1 MEIKNSN
8 HKHLPVWLWV
18 TFLVVVII
26 GGFYI
31 FWRINQ
37 PVYYEPIGPEP
48 SDLILN
54 EKAQIPTADWK
65 TYANKDL
72 GFSFK
77 YPADWEIREDNTDK
91 KIIILDPAHKV
102 IQQAGGELGLSIVFG
117 NNTYSSFD
125 DMVDKTEKN
134 ENTEVIDK
142 ALNDKIS
149 AKFIKTIEGRS
160 EYLIQSPDKKYFF
173 SIYDNPSNSVN
184 ILDFNQ
190 ILSTFQFTDSVVTT
204 SQVYTNSTYGF
215 SLNFPKGWEGYKIKE
230 SDLEGLTKVYYINIP
245 TKDGSIMADSTTEKG
260 YFSPFAVS
268 VYTLDEW
275 AIAQKEEGFQDNS
288 VAKNDK
294 YVFTASQS
302 NGIMPDDFDG
312 QKDVKTIIE
321 SLKLD

>member
-1 MEIKNSN
+1 MEIKKS
-8 HKHLPVWLWV
+8 HHEHLSVWLWV

-54 EKAQIPTADWK
+54 EKAQISTADWE
-65 TYANKDL
+65 TYENKDL

-134 ENTEVIDK
+134 ENTKVIDK

-160 EYLIQSPDKKYFF
+160 EYLIQAPDKQYFF

-190 ILSTFQFTDSVVTT
+190 ILSTFQFT
-204 SQVYTNSTYGF
+204 
-215 SLNFPKGWEGYKIKE
+215 K
-230 SDLEGLTKVYYINIP
+230 
-245 TKDGSIMADSTTEKG
+245 
-260 YFSPFAVS
+260 
-268 VYTLDEW
+268 
-275 AIAQKEEGFQDNS
+275 
-288 VAKNDK
+288 
-294 YVFTASQS
+294 
-302 NGIMPDDFDG
+302 
-312 QKDVKTIIE
+312 
-321 SLKLD
+321 